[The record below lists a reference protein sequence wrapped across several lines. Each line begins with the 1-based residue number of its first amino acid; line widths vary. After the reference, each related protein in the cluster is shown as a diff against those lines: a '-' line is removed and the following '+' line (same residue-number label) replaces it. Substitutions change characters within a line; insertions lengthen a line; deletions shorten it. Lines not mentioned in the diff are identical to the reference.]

1 MGLFFLIP
9 VLYLIITGW
18 VSYYTA
24 ASVHKSLKANQN
36 ANAGLY
42 KWMIFIVLFIALV
55 ALGVYLVAENF
66 RLER

>member
-1 MGLFFLIP
+1 MGLIIIP

-24 ASVHKSLKANQN
+24 ASVHKSLKANHN
-36 ANAGLY
+36 ANAELY
-42 KWMIFIVLFIALV
+42 KWIVFILLFIVLIAL
-55 ALGVYLVAENF
+55 GIYLVAENF